1 MTTKKTRYAEGTDVP
16 VDKSRFEI
24 EKLLISR
31 GADQRI
37 FGEDEQG
44 ARVMF
49 RMHGRMYKF
58 DIVYPS
64 KSDRSITYDSRGYA
78 LSKDRVTARYQK
90 EIQRRWRVLLISLK
104 ARFEIIDSEAATVD
118 QEFMA
123 YTMLPDGSTVGDNIE
138 SCIEDAYQSGRM
150 PELLPRFKAL
160 PGRMTDQ

>member
-1 MTTKKTRYAEGTDVP
+1 MSTKKPRYAEGTDVP
-16 VDKSRFEI
+16 VEKSRNEI
-24 EKLLISR
+24 EKILISR
-31 GADQRI
+31 DADQRI

-49 RMHGRMYKF
+49 RLHGRMYKF

-64 KSDRSITYDSRGYA
+64 RSDRSIACDSRGYA
-78 LSKDRVTARYQK
+78 LTKDRVAARYQK

-123 YTMLPDGSTVGDNIE
+123 YTMLPDGSTVGEHIE
-138 SCIEDAYQSGRM
+138 PSIEYAYQTGQI

-160 PGRMTDQ
+160 PGRNL